1 MFPNQR
7 IMRTVATLALA
18 VLVAGCSS
26 PSTPEM
32 PFSGTTTPTHE
43 IVEGEQGVLSPEESL
58 RVDAEA
64 YARRYGI
71 PLEQAIQRLQ
81 FQEGIGALNA
91 ALQADEADTFGGLWI
106 EHEPDFRIVILFT
119 RNGEQTIRPYL
130 AGKPFAQQVEVRQA
144 RFTLAELETI
154 YAQAIH
160 ELAKLD
166 FDVNASLDVSGNR
179 VEVTVSDHEWFEA
192 ELDRVGAQLPE
203 GVEVTVVEG
212 ASTARDMDLL
222 LTPLVPGIAF
232 ARQKPVEGLGMCM
245 TALLIGTLRL
255 EEGCLYVQPLGGGGN
270 LVPIWQP
277 GYTLRIAG
285 DQVLVINES
294 GEVAAQVGEEVYMG
308 GGGGSIDT
316 WVQQQIPSACQG
328 DYWIACG
335 VRPNLRSD
343 AELIALDVIPNATR
357 KVLFL
362 RYKPALDQ
370 QVLDS
375 GSISGVLVAED
386 YNRCLHLQTDNGSNM
401 NLLWPA
407 DWSARLEDQSVVIMD
422 AAGKVVARVGDEVHL
437 RGRAIPH
444 SGDVPVYRQL
454 INELPGDCIGASWL
468 VDGSE

>member
-1 MFPNQR
+1 MFPNRR
-7 IMRTVATLALA
+7 IIKTVATLALV
-18 VLVAGCSS
+18 VLVTGCGS
-26 PSTPEM
+26 PSIPEM
-32 PFSGTTTPTHE
+32 QLSGTSTPTHE
-43 IVEGEQGVLSPEESL
+43 IVEGEQGILSPEESL
-58 RVDAEA
+58 RVDAES
-64 YARRYGI
+64 YAERFGVT
-71 PLEQAIQRLQ
+71 LEEAIQRLQ

-91 ALQADEADTFGGLWI
+91 ALQADQADTFGGLWI
-106 EHEPDFRIVILFT
+106 EHEPDFRIVTLFT
-119 RNGEQTIRPYL
+119 RDGEQTIRPYL

-144 RFTLAELETI
+144 RYTLAELETI

-179 VEVTVSDHEWFEA
+179 VEVTVSDREGFEA
-192 ELDRVGAQLPE
+192 ELDRVEGQLPE

-232 ARQKPVEGLGMCM
+232 PRQKPVEGFGMCM

-277 GYTLRIAG
+277 GHTLRIEG
-285 DQVLVINES
+285 DQMLVINES

-308 GGGGSIDT
+308 GGGGSIDA

-335 VRPNLRSD
+335 VRPNLRSET
-343 AELIALDVIPNATR
+343 ELFALDVIQQATR

-362 RYKPALDQ
+362 RYKPELDQ
-370 QVLDS
+370 QVEDS

-386 YNRCLHLQTDNGSNM
+386 YNRCLHLQTDNGSSM

-407 DWSARLEDQSVVIMD
+407 DWSARLEDQTVVVLD
-422 AAGKVVARVGDEVHL
+422 AAGEVVARMGDEVRL

-444 SGDVPVYRQL
+444 SGDDPVYRQL
-454 INELPGDCIGASWL
+454 INELPGDCMGAAWM
-468 VDGSE
+468 VDGTE